1 MAIYHFSVK
10 TISRSAG
17 RTATAG
23 SAYRSGEKIDCER
36 EGITHDYTR
45 KAGIEYK
52 EIITPA
58 NAPEWAK
65 DRSKLWNAAE
75 AAELRK
81 NSTVAREFEVAF
93 PTELN
98 KEQRI
103 ELVHDFAQTIVE
115 RHGCAVDIAMHEPS
129 REGDERNH
137 HAHILLTT
145 RRITPNGFAEKTREL
160 DEKKSGEV
168 VHWREAWATH
178 CNEKLQKAGVQERVD
193 HRSLEAQGINRVPT
207 VHLGHAATALERQGV
222 RTEIGIRNDQARLG
236 EHLKNGLNTIVGQ
249 SKALEKEI
257 KQGLDKLITAS
268 KSVLEKF
275 NERYGYE
282 QYRSS
287 YERSGDQYKNHFAV
301 ESREQA
307 QPISALHTLSS
318 VELVRVDDSSG
329 RSKKN
334 TQPNET
340 SLLLQSPSNQDVGL
354 QDQRGRRDDELHGL
368 PLADRIRGM
377 TDKEVVQTVNELREK
392 ARVEFYT
399 EMQKENLTQF
409 KQEKALY
416 FEIKENKPLLIR
428 IRKWEEE
435 LNVQKFAVKAL
446 QSMGEDLKKA
456 IEHDGMARL
465 KERGYD
471 YDSYLGNIPE
481 KNLSRSQVHQR
492 VEASNPE
499 LSERFYKIDANDR
512 VTLSLNKD
520 PVLERAAEAQ
530 EKEQRSSERQ
540 QADDFER

>member
-23 SAYRSGEKIDCER
+23 AAYRSGEKIDCER

-45 KAGIEYK
+45 KAGVEYK
-52 EIITPA
+52 EIIAPA
-58 NAPEWAK
+58 DAPEWAK

-98 KEQRI
+98 KEECI

-115 RHGCAVDIAMHEPS
+115 RHGCVVDIAMHEPS

-193 HRSLEAQGINRVPT
+193 HRSLEAQGIDRVPT

-236 EHLKNGLNTIVGQ
+236 EHLKNGLNAIVEQ

-257 KQGLDKLITAS
+257 KHGLDKLVTVS

-301 ESREQA
+301 ESGEQT
-307 QPISALHTLSS
+307 QSIGTLRTLSS
-318 VELVRVDDSSG
+318 VELVRATTAVVKVGVAGESDV
-329 RSKKN
+329 
-334 TQPNET
+334 
-340 SLLLQSPSNQDVGL
+340 LLQSPQTQNMGL
-354 QDQRGRRDDELHGL
+354 VQEHRGGRRDHELYGL
-368 PLADRIRGM
+368 SPTDRIRGM
-377 TDKEVVQTVNELREK
+377 TDKEVVQAVNELREK
-392 ARVEFYT
+392 ARVELYT
-399 EMQKENLTQF
+399 DMRKENLGQF
-409 KQEKALY
+409 KQERTRY
-416 FEIKENKPLLIR
+416 FEIKEDKPLFIG

-435 LNVQKFAVKAL
+435 LNVQKFAVREL
-446 QSMGEDLKKA
+446 QLMGNDLQKA
-456 IEHDGMARL
+456 IEHDGMTRL

-481 KNLSRSQVHQR
+481 KDLARSQVHKR
-492 VEASNPE
+492 VEAENPE
-499 LSERFYKIDANDR
+499 LSERFYQIDANDR

-520 PVLERAAEAQ
+520 PVFERAAEAR

-540 QADDFER
+540 QGSDFER